1 MLLVN
6 LSQDKSRL
14 SQYLSNTLLK
24 DIDRSLKEKKKV
36 ILYLNKRWEYSSLI
50 CNNCNHLYKCQNC
63 DASMNVHK
71 YPAQLI
77 CHICNA
83 VKKIPIKCEK
93 CGKSTRKII
102 SGGTGVIF
110 ANGSGTR
117 NNTWKQ
123 RHGHKKG
130 SEATTPSESAQM
142 KANQVLHE
150 EKFAE
155 AKKSDPYA
163 EHR

>member
-1 MLLVN
+1 MPT
-6 LSQDKSRL
+6 
-14 SQYLSNTLLK
+14 Y
-24 DIDRSLKEKKKV
+24 
-36 ILYLNKRWEYSSLI
+36 EYE
-50 CNNCNHLYKCQNC
+50 CNSCQ
-63 DASMNVHK
+63 SIQEVHHGMMET
-71 YPAQLI
+71 PE
-77 CHICNA
+77 
-83 VKKIPIKCEK
+83 IKCEK